1 MRKQQGFTL
10 IELLISVTLL
20 SLLMFTG
27 NYVYMQLASRWNKE
41 LGSFEQNAVQ
51 TRVMYLLQNTLDGV
65 EPYLIKNN
73 KGRPEMFFVGGSN
86 SLLAITKVGLI
97 DTQNPEIFRLTAV
110 QNPQGKYDLV
120 YQAISG
126 SELLLINTEQNI
138 EFTQQKTL
146 FTNLDEVT
154 ISYFGWQNYEEKMSY
169 MSGEDPVL
177 KPDWQMN
184 YSSVERR
191 IMPEKIKITLLKNNE
206 PFEFYSQL
214 DSNSSYWLTNY
225 LQAEKL

>member
-41 LGSFEQNAVQ
+41 LGSFEQNAAQ
-51 TRVMYLLQNTLDGV
+51 TKAVYLLQNTLNGI

-73 KGRPEMFFVGGSN
+73 KGRPEMFFVGGNN
-86 SLLAITKVGLI
+86 SLLAISKVGLL

-146 FTNLDEVT
+146 LTNLDEVN
-154 ISYFGWQNYEEKMSY
+154 ISYFGWQSLEERVSRIPGAKPRWQASY
-169 MSGEDPVL
+169 SGIE
-177 KPDWQMN
+177 Q
-184 YSSVERR
+184 R
-191 IMPEKIKITLLKNNE
+191 IIPQKVKFTLVKNQQSLV
-206 PFEFYSQL
+206 FYSQL
-214 DSNSSYWLTNY
+214 DIEANTWFSNYR
-225 LQAEKL
+225 QAGDF

>member
-41 LGSFEQNAVQ
+41 LGSFEQNAAQ
-51 TRVMYLLQNTLDGV
+51 TKAVYLLQNTLNGI

-73 KGRPEMFFVGGSN
+73 KGRPEMFFVGGNN
-86 SLLAITKVGLI
+86 SLLAISKVGLL

-146 FTNLDEVT
+146 LTNLDEVN
-154 ISYFGWQNYEEKMSY
+154 ISYFGWQNLDEMSIGEPQFKAQWQNTY
-169 MSGEDPVL
+169 SGIEQQLTP
-177 KPDWQMN
+177 Q
-184 YSSVERR
+184 
-191 IMPEKIKITLLKNNE
+191 KIQITLIKNQQ
-206 PFEFYSQL
+206 PLVFYSQL
-214 DSNSSYWLTNY
+214 NAESNALYSNFIQTGDF
-225 LQAEKL
+225 

>member
-41 LGSFEQNAVQ
+41 LGSFEQNAAQ
-51 TRVMYLLQNTLDGV
+51 TKAVYLLQNTLNGI

-73 KGRPEMFFVGGSN
+73 KGRPEMFFVGGNN
-86 SLLAITKVGLI
+86 SLLAISKVGLL

-146 FTNLDEVT
+146 LTNLDEVN
-154 ISYFGWQNYEEKMSY
+154 ISYFGWQSLDEMASQVPEIEPQWQASY
-169 MSGEDPVL
+169 SGIDQQLTP
-177 KPDWQMN
+177 Q
-184 YSSVERR
+184 
-191 IMPEKIKITLLKNNE
+191 KIKVTLIKNQQSLV
-206 PFEFYSQL
+206 FYNQL
-214 DSNSSYWLTNY
+214 DQESNTWFGNY
-225 LQAEKL
+225 IQTGDL

>member
-41 LGSFEQNAVQ
+41 LGSFEQNAAQ
-51 TRVMYLLQNTLDGV
+51 TKAVYLLQSTLDGV
-65 EPYLIKNN
+65 EPYLIKNK
-73 KGRPEMFFVGGSN
+73 KGRPEMFFVGGSD
-86 SLLAITKVGLI
+86 SLLAITKRGLI

-110 QNPQGKYDLV
+110 QTPNGKYNLV

-138 EFTQQKTL
+138 EFTRQKIL
-146 FTNLDEVT
+146 LTNLDEVT
-154 ISYFGWQNYEEKMSY
+154 INYFGWKNLDEMAMQTPGVLPTWQNTY
-169 MSGEDPVL
+169 SGIDQQLTP
-177 KPDWQMN
+177 Q
-184 YSSVERR
+184 
-191 IMPEKIKITLLKNNE
+191 KIKVTLVKNQQ
-206 PFEFYSQL
+206 PLTFYSQL
-214 DSNSSYWLTNY
+214 DKEANTWFSNYM
-225 LQAEKL
+225 QAGDF

>member
-20 SLLMFTG
+20 SLIMFTG

-41 LGSFEQNAVQ
+41 LGSFEQNAAQ
-51 TRVMYLLQNTLDGV
+51 TKAIYLLQNTLDGV
-65 EPYLIKNN
+65 EPYLIKNKN
-73 KGRPEMFFVGGSN
+73 GRPEMFFVGGSN
-86 SLLAITKVGLI
+86 SLLAITKRGLI
-97 DTQNPEIFRLTAV
+97 DTQNPEIFRLTAI

-146 FTNLDEVT
+146 LTNLDEVT
-154 ISYFGWQNYEEKMSY
+154 INYFGWQSLDEMASQVPGVEPQWQASY
-169 MSGEDPVL
+169 SGIDQQLTP
-177 KPDWQMN
+177 Q
-184 YSSVERR
+184 
-191 IMPEKIKITLLKNNE
+191 KIQVTLIKNQQTLV
-206 PFEFYSQL
+206 FYNQL
-214 DSNSSYWLTNY
+214 DSESNKWFGNY
-225 LQAEKL
+225 VQTGEL

>member
-41 LGSFEQNAVQ
+41 LGSFEQNAAQ
-51 TRVMYLLQNTLDGV
+51 TKAVYLLQNTLNGI

-73 KGRPEMFFVGGSN
+73 KGRPEMFFVGGNN
-86 SLLAITKVGLI
+86 SLLAITKRGLI

-146 FTNLDEVT
+146 LTNLDEVN
-154 ISYFGWQNYEEKMSY
+154 ISYFGWQNLDEMSIGEPQFKAQWQNTY
-169 MSGEDPVL
+169 SGIDQQLTP
-177 KPDWQMN
+177 Q
-184 YSSVERR
+184 
-191 IMPEKIKITLLKNNE
+191 KIQITLIKNQQ
-206 PFEFYSQL
+206 PLVFYSQL
-214 DSNSSYWLTNY
+214 NAESNALYSNFIQTGDF
-225 LQAEKL
+225 

>member
-41 LGSFEQNAVQ
+41 LGSFEQNAAQ
-51 TRVMYLLQNTLDGV
+51 TKAVYLLQSTLNGI

-73 KGRPEMFFVGGSN
+73 KGRPEMFFVGGNN
-86 SLLAITKVGLI
+86 SLLAISKVGLL

-146 FTNLDEVT
+146 LTNLDEVN

-169 MSGEDPVL
+169 LSGENPDA
-177 KPDWQMN
+177 KPDWRMS
-184 YSSVERR
+184 YSSVERQ
-191 IMPEKIKITLLKNNE
+191 IMPEKIKITLLKNDE

>member
-41 LGSFEQNAVQ
+41 LGSFEQNAAQ
-51 TRVMYLLQNTLDGV
+51 TKAIYLLQNTLDGI
-65 EPYLIKNN
+65 EPYLIKNK
-73 KGRPEMFFVGGSN
+73 KGRPEMFFVGGNN

-146 FTNLDEVT
+146 LTNLDEVN
-154 ISYFGWQNYEEKMSY
+154 ISYFGWQSLDQMASQVPGIEPQWQASY
-169 MSGEDPVL
+169 SGIDQQLTP
-177 KPDWQMN
+177 Q
-184 YSSVERR
+184 R
-191 IMPEKIKITLLKNNE
+191 IQVTLIKNQQTLV
-206 PFEFYSQL
+206 FYNQL
-214 DSNSSYWLTNY
+214 DSESNKWFGNY
-225 LQAEKL
+225 VQTGEL

>member
-1 MRKQQGFTL
+1 MRNQKGFTL

-41 LGSFEQNAVQ
+41 LGSFEKNAAQ
-51 TRVMYLLQNTLDGV
+51 TKAVYLLQNTLDGI

-73 KGRPEMFFVGGSN
+73 KGQPQMFFVGGSD
-86 SLLAITKVGLI
+86 SLLAITKRGLV

-110 QNPQGKYDLV
+110 QNPSGLYDLV

-126 SELLLINTEQNI
+126 SQLLLINTEQNI

-146 FTNLDEVT
+146 LTNLDELN
-154 ISYFGWQNYEEKMSY
+154 ISYLGWKSLDEMAMQSPGVTPTWQNTY
-169 MSGEDPVL
+169 SGIDQQLTPQKL
-177 KPDWQMN
+177 K
-184 YSSVERR
+184 V
-191 IMPEKIKITLLKNNE
+191 TLVKNNQSLT
-206 PFEFYSQL
+206 FYSQL
-214 DSNSSYWLTNY
+214 DKEANTWFSNYIQTGDF
-225 LQAEKL
+225 

>member
-41 LGSFEQNAVQ
+41 LGSFEQNAAQ
-51 TRVMYLLQNTLDGV
+51 TKAVYLLQNTLDGI

-73 KGRPEMFFVGGSN
+73 KGQPQMFFVGGSD
-86 SLLAITKVGLI
+86 SLLAITKRGLI

-110 QNPQGKYDLV
+110 QNPSGKYDLV

-126 SELLLINTEQNI
+126 SDLLLINTEQNI
-138 EFTQQKTL
+138 EFTRQKIL
-146 FTNLDEVT
+146 LTNLDEVN
-154 ISYFGWQNYEEKMSY
+154 INYFGWKNLDEMSIAEPQFTAHWQSTY
-169 MSGEDPVL
+169 SGIDQQLTPQKL
-177 KPDWQMN
+177 K
-184 YSSVERR
+184 V
-191 IMPEKIKITLLKNNE
+191 TLVKNQQ
-206 PFEFYSQL
+206 PLTFYSQL
-214 DSNSSYWLTNY
+214 DKQANAWYGNY
-225 LQAEKL
+225 VQTGDL